1 MSTTDLDTAVE
12 GLLAPAPEAETE
24 TEEVT
29 QEEAPELEEVEED
42 DAREEDEEEYET
54 SEDEASDEGDE
65 SDDENDAAEQDEGD
79 EKPAT
84 KLYTVKV
91 DGADKQ
97 VTLEDLQRSYSGQAY
112 IQKGMQESAD
122 MRKQTEQ
129 MYSALQAE
137 QRKFVETVQSLQ
149 QNGMKTKPQ
158 KPSADLLN
166 SDPIGYMQENAR
178 YDAAMAEYTAQQTQI
193 NDVTQ
198 RQSAMQQQAKQV
210 YLQEQVQRLQ
220 TEIPEFAN
228 PETAAPLR
236 DKLFKMGT
244 ENYGYSPDE
253 MGGVTDSRAVK
264 VLMDAM
270 KWQELQSGKA
280 AAKTTPKPQK
290 SIKPTGRR
298 QQPKS
303 VARAKQ
309 LAKAKQSGSLEDFAA
324 AMLAPDT

>member
-1 MSTTDLDTAVE
+1 MNTTDLDAAVE

-24 TEEVT
+24 TDEVT
-29 QEEAPELEEVEED
+29 QDAPEPDEVEEY
-42 DAREEDEEEYET
+42 DASEEEYET
-54 SEDEASDEGDE
+54 SEEEASDEGDE

-129 MYSALQAE
+129 MYSTLQAE

-158 KPSADLLN
+158 KPNADLLN

-178 YDAAMAEYTAQQTQI
+178 YDADMAEYTAQQAQI

-198 RQSAMQQQAKQV
+198 RQSAMQQQARQV

-236 DKLFKMGT
+236 DKLVKVAT
-244 ENYGYSPDE
+244 EHYRYSPDE
-253 MGGVTDSRAVK
+253 MGEVTDSRAVK

-270 KWQELQSGKA
+270 KWRELQSGKA
-280 AAKTTPKPQK
+280 AAKTTPKTQK

-298 QQPKS
+298 QQPRS

-309 LAKAKQSGSLEDFAA
+309 LAKAKQSGSLDDFVAS
-324 AMLAPDT
+324 MLAPDN